1 MKAKQ
6 QEIKL
11 PTPQRRYNTQN
22 VANRSINSMYQQ
34 QIADRSINNRSQYNT
49 INSMYY
55 HAASYIP
62 SQVADTRLHAV
73 FRLHADEIA
82 ANFAAKIT
90 TASRELHAQSEDPT
104 LADRVHLA
112 KNRWHTILVSCGR
125 KG

>member
-1 MKAKQ
+1 MHAPTQ
-6 QEIKL
+6 PSGRRHPILHHAAFILQEG
-11 PTPQRRYNTQN
+11 
-22 VANRSINSMYQQ
+22 INSMYQQ

-62 SQVADTRLHAV
+62 SQVANT
-73 FRLHADEIA
+73 RLHADEIA

-90 TASRELHAQSEDPT
+90 AASRELHAQLEDPT

-112 KNRWHTILVSCGR
+112 NNRWHTILVSCGR